1 MQYLSQLS
9 EEAPGQNHCISRHA
23 RARGRGRTMGTRVPK
38 GGPLTYCQY
47 RIWRLC
53 QNGIEAGKW
62 PWLKGA
68 YSVGNI
74 MGRAGRMVLGFRK
87 LAKEEDSFSTDWDLF
102 EKKNTSFHSKPS
114 DIPISCARYR
124 QRVNFECEDQSEQQ
138 QKKKMVSREKISY
151 SRIKSS

>member
-102 EKKNTSFHSKPS
+102 EKKPRPFTANLPTSPFLVRAIGNELTLNVRINPS
-114 DIPISCARYR
+114 
-124 QRVNFECEDQSEQQ
+124 NK
-138 QKKKMVSREKISY
+138 KKKMVSREKISY